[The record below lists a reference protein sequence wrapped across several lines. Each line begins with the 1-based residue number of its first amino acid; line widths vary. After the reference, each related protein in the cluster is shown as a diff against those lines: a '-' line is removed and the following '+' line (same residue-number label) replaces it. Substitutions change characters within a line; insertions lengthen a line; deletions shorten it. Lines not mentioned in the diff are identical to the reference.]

1 MTEINKGDRQLAY
14 FTMEV
19 ALQPDIPTYSGGL
32 GVLAGDTLR
41 SMADL
46 EIPAVAISLSYS
58 TGYFY
63 QVIDPSGYQTERE
76 IRWEFSSEF
85 DKVPVTISLPLQD
98 KQFYVSAWQ
107 YNVIGQTGHVIPV
120 YLLDTN
126 ISSNEP
132 WQRQFTHVLYDATP
146 FQRLVQEMILGMGGV
161 KLLEAL
167 GYKNMKTYH
176 MNEGHAAF
184 LSLQLLQDHE
194 EGPREEN
201 LEKLW
206 AEIRNKII
214 FTTHTP
220 VPAGHDKFS
229 YDIFNDSFRDRV
241 PENIKKLAGEN
252 QVNMTLL
259 ALNTSR
265 WSNAVSQKHGEVT
278 REMFPDH
285 NIDAITNGVHSAF
298 WTCEPIQAVFDKY
311 LPGWRMKPALLAK
324 ALQIDN
330 DDLWR
335 AHQKAKRT
343 LLDYEKSHSWV
354 LLDKNLL
361 TIGFARR
368 VTNYKRHLLIFQDM
382 ERLARIC
389 RKKVQFIFAGKAH
402 PRDSDGKNIIKR
414 IHDISDNLWE
424 SYGVRVVFLENYDM
438 DLSRTMTSGVDIW
451 MNTPIRYLEASGTS
465 GMKAAHN
472 GVLNLS
478 VLDGWWIEGYEFEP
492 LAGWPIGPKPD
503 DFDAN
508 EPANWNNEAGD
519 IYEALENEA
528 IPIYFHNWQKWTERM
543 KHAIRLGSYFNTHRM
558 VEEYALRGWKLTRQ
572 PRWRYS
578 GR

>member
-1 MTEINKGDRQLAY
+1 MTEINKNERQLAY

-85 DKVPVTISLPLQD
+85 DKVPVTIQLPLQD
-98 KQFYVSAWQ
+98 KKFFVSAWV
-107 YNVIGQTGHVIPV
+107 YNIIGQTGHIIPV

-126 ISSNEP
+126 IDSNEP

-146 FQRLVQEMILGMGGV
+146 FQRFVQELILGMGGV

-167 GYKNMKTYH
+167 GYKNIKTYH
-176 MNEGHAAF
+176 MNEGHAAL
-184 LSLQLLQDHE
+184 LSLQLLGNSHKTESEVE
-194 EGPREEN
+194 EAWEDIKKRV
-201 LEKLW
+201 
-206 AEIRNKII
+206 I

-220 VPAGHDKFS
+220 VPAGHDKFE
-229 YDIFNDSFRDRV
+229 YDLFNDVFRDRA
-241 PENIKKLAGEN
+241 PSNIRELAGEK
-252 QVNMTLL
+252 QVNMTVL
-259 ALNTSR
+259 ALNSSR

-278 REMFPDH
+278 RDMFPAH
-285 NIDAITNGVHSAF
+285 PNIDAVTNGVHSAF
-298 WTCEPIQAVFDKY
+298 WTCEPIQLVFDKY

-335 AHQKAKRT
+335 AHQKAKRM

-354 LLDKNLL
+354 LLDKKLL
-361 TIGFARR
+361 TVGFARR
-368 VTNYKRHLLIFQDM
+368 VTAYKRHTLLFQDK

-389 RKKVQFIFAGKAH
+389 KKKVQFIFAGKAH
-402 PRDSDGKNIIKR
+402 PRDSGGKNTIKQ
-414 IHDISDNLWE
+414 IHDISDHLWE

-438 DLSRTMTSGVDIW
+438 DLSKLMTSGVDIW
-451 MNTPIRYLEASGTS
+451 MNNPIRYMEASGTS

-478 VLDGWWIEGYEFEP
+478 VLDGWWIEGFEFEP
-492 LAGWPIGPKPD
+492 LAGWAIGPKPED
-503 DFDAN
+503 PEAQ
-508 EPANWNNEAGD
+508 EPANWAKEAGD
-519 IYEALENEA
+519 IYEVLENEA

-558 VEEYALRGWKLTRQ
+558 VEEYAQRGWRLVRQ
-572 PRWRYS
+572 PRWRYN